1 MIGAMAGLAVFM
13 IWVWLFFKATETDS
27 FTVRWVC
34 GSLCFLGVAWAL
46 AQLVEQEQTQPCAQY
61 ETRSQYN
68 AATKT
73 MMPMRVCV
81 LRGEW
86 VTEQEIQQ

>member
-1 MIGAMAGLAVFM
+1 MIEAMVFLAGLL
-13 IWVWLFFKATETDS
+13 IWAWLFFKSMETGS
-27 FTVRWVC
+27 FTVRLVC
-34 GSLCFLGVAWAL
+34 GGVCFLGAAWAL
-46 AQLVEQEQTQPCAQY
+46 SQSVEQDSTQPCAQY

-86 VTEQEIQQ
+86 VTEQEIPQ